1 MLKNL
6 NINKSK
12 WASKLLEHTLVL
24 LSRSNSNSVIHVWNT
39 ENTAICLYPVIR
51 DAELKTI
58 ESKALFLL
66 KKNILI
72 TRLNFILYF
81 YIFTISS
88 IKELLHEL
96 QNKMLQLKTFKKDL
110 LNTLHKFLEEHFPLP
125 KKDGIAANMVR
136 FSQ

>member
-1 MLKNL
+1 M
-6 NINKSK
+6 
-12 WASKLLEHTLVL
+12 
-24 LSRSNSNSVIHVWNT
+24 
-39 ENTAICLYPVIR
+39 IR

-66 KKNILI
+66 KKNILV

-88 IKELLHEL
+88 KKELLHEL

-110 LNTLHKFLEEHFPLP
+110 LNTLHEFLEEHFPLP
-125 KKDGIAANMVR
+125 KKDGIAANKVR